1 MSWFTLM
8 EMALV
13 AIMTVY
19 LTYHTHLV
27 FRPVREAKLI
37 TFLIIVVLIFLCQIS
52 MNVFGIDGN
61 QQNFHK
67 KLSRLPCGNSLHGPQ
82 GGGCQNLNLDYTT
95 AGREGQAGKRTRA
108 PCGRQGPV
116 IK

>member
-37 TFLIIVVLIFLCQIS
+37 TFFNYCS
-52 MNVFGIDGN
+52 ID
-61 QQNFHK
+61 FFYV
-67 KLSRLPCGNSLHGPQ
+67 RL
-82 GGGCQNLNLDYTT
+82 
-95 AGREGQAGKRTRA
+95 
-108 PCGRQGPV
+108 V
-116 IK
+116 

>member
-37 TFLIIVVLIFLCQIS
+37 TFLIIVVLIFLCKDVKI
-52 MNVFGIDGN
+52 
-61 QQNFHK
+61 
-67 KLSRLPCGNSLHGPQ
+67 
-82 GGGCQNLNLDYTT
+82 
-95 AGREGQAGKRTRA
+95 
-108 PCGRQGPV
+108 
-116 IK
+116 